1 MIDLRLPRYRI
12 GNRYLAVR
20 YTETAEVDTQLK
32 TEVED
37 LIIRIGSV
45 LRLLRKYRSTEHR
58 IQSTDQKSYVS
69 FRIRNF

>member
-1 MIDLRLPRYRI
+1 MTNIQDTAYPRMIDLRLPRYRI

-32 TEVED
+32 TEVEY

-45 LRLLRKYRSTEHR
+45 LRLLGLYWTKDRKTQNKE
-58 IQSTDQKSYVS
+58 
-69 FRIRNF
+69 